1 MTVTR
6 VQVEKIL
13 VKRARRRMEFV
24 DMSTATAGTNEDLD
38 DPISTALQ
46 RMGITPADITNVQDS
61 DLAGVTNVLQLIELA
76 ELRLLENILG
86 NVDAVDVKVGD
97 RSESLSQLAKELR
110 ADIDAKTQRIEKEYG
125 LGLAILGAGVINLD
139 FQQHHDDVFIEE

>member
-1 MTVTR
+1 
-6 VQVEKIL
+6 
-13 VKRARRRMEFV
+13 MEFV